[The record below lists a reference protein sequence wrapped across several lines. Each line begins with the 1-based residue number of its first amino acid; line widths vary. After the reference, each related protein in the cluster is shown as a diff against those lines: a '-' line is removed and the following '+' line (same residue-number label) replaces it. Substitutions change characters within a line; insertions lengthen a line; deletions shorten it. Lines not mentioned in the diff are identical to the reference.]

1 MSTMLASLEVRR
13 GQMAPEAAPT
23 LELVGAP
30 SSGIKARLL
39 FEEARAV
46 SLDHLRALEEAL
58 VGVSGQLEAIVEGGD
73 LYAAGLREFAQ
84 KLTEDLTWKI
94 KTLRMLSQRQALGR
108 A

>member
-1 MSTMLASLEVRR
+1 MSTMLAEVRR
-13 GQMAPEAAPT
+13 THPTGAPA

-30 SSGIKARLL
+30 PPAVKARQL

-46 SLDHLRALEEAL
+46 SLDHLRGLEEAL
-58 VGVSGQLEAIVEGGD
+58 VSVGEQLDAIVEGGD

-84 KLTEDLTWKI
+84 KLTNDLTWKT
-94 KTLRMLSQRQALGR
+94 KTLRMLSQRQATSR